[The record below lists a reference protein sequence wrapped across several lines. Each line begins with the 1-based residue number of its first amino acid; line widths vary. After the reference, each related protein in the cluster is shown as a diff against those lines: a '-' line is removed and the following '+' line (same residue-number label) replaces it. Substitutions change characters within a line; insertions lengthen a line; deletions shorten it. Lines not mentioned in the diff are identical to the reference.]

1 MNSWVIPRT
10 VTVPIGSW
18 RQTVTSPSY
27 SFIDGTSIAIVPS
40 SSSSTSGYNEPESA
54 SAVLSSSF
62 VTTGASAAITVTTA
76 TVASSTA
83 LGGMFGGTTLAPRVI
98 TTTAGSSGTS
108 TYPTTTV
115 VTTTSSVTST
125 TSGSSA
131 TTSVVGHGT
140 TALTWSRG
148 QSTVYDTYINS
159 ASGFYGPGAFFVGS
173 SASSPVPV
181 GTTAAGSTSASY
193 SQAGSANVV
202 SYTVPYVTASANVS
216 TISVTNFAVTTYQSA
231 QIDVLYYTEPDQL
244 SSFPNSTMDG
254 LRAGEDIT
262 TGWSVSST
270 ISSWVET
277 SEVGYHVSSTSSVPV
292 VTTSLST
299 AVLPIWGGFQT
310 FDRPYV
316 LTSSTRSVIAAAPV
330 NTGDTNGT
338 VAETRLL
345 TTAPPTSS
353 FYAISSGPTPS
364 AGFLYPQDRM
374 ALFTDSGTSAGV
386 TLSATPSVGGISLS
400 QFGQAGR
407 YAPVIEPPATGLT
420 TGTGTPV
427 TFATGGATTTLWKVP
442 SFGPFSTFSST
453 QLAAGQS
460 WQAGLPAGIYRTA
473 LGSSTGTSIY
483 SGQILSSTGPL
494 ASVTQF
500 RTAPQAM
507 PSPIIGAHP
516 LQELGPMPIQPPLTP
531 AVATWSVT
539 PGY

>member
-1 MNSWVIPRT
+1 
-10 VTVPIGSW
+10 
-18 RQTVTSPSY
+18 
-27 SFIDGTSIAIVPS
+27 
-40 SSSSTSGYNEPESA
+40 
-54 SAVLSSSF
+54 
-62 VTTGASAAITVTTA
+62 
-76 TVASSTA
+76 
-83 LGGMFGGTTLAPRVI
+83 MFGGTTLAPRVL

-125 TSGSSA
+125 TSGTSA
-131 TTSVVGHGT
+131 TTSVAGHGT

-148 QSTVYDTYINS
+148 QSTVYDTFINS
-159 ASGFYGPGAFFVGS
+159 ASGIYGPGAFFVGA
-173 SASSPVPV
+173 SASSPEPV
-181 GTTAAGSTSASY
+181 ATTAAGTTSSSY
-193 SQAGSANVV
+193 SQAGSVNVV
-202 SYTVPYVTASANVS
+202 SYTVPYVTSPANSA
-216 TISVTNFAVTTYQSA
+216 TISVTYFAVTTYQEA
-231 QIDVLYYTEPDQL
+231 QMDVLYYTEPDQL

-310 FDRPYV
+310 FAQPYV

-338 VAETRLL
+338 VVETRLL
-345 TTAPPTSS
+345 TTAAPTSS
-353 FYAISSGPTPS
+353 FYAIGSGPVPS
-364 AGFLYPQDRM
+364 AGFSYPQDRM

-386 TLSATPSVGGISLS
+386 TLSATPSVSGFIID
-400 QFGQAGR
+400 QFGQSGR

-442 SFGPFSTFSST
+442 AFGPSSTFSSS

-473 LGSSTGTSIY
+473 VGSSTGTSLY
-483 SGQILSSTGPL
+483 PGQILSSTGP
-494 ASVTQF
+494 SVSATQF
-500 RTAPQAM
+500 RTAPQAL
-507 PSPIIGAHP
+507 PSPVIGGSP
-516 LQELGPMPIQPPLTP
+516 LQELAPMPIQPPLSP
-531 AVATWSVT
+531 AVFTWSVT